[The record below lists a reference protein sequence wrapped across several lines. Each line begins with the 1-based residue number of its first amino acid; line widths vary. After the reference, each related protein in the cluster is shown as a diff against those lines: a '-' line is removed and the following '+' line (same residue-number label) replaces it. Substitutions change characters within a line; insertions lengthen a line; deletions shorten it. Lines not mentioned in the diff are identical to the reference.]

1 MAATIGN
8 KWRWI
13 AVSAVVKLLLTGLA
27 LALAASPGK
36 SASPTAE
43 QALKL
48 TPMQKDV
55 DCDRPTPE
63 EIARCTMKA
72 EKHKGQTGWVIRDG
86 DGKMLRE
93 FVDTNGDN
101 IVDRWSYFKD
111 GVEVYRDI
119 DPKFTGKATE
129 HRWLNTAGSRW
140 GVSKG
145 GSSPIE
151 HWKMISA
158 EEVSAEVVG
167 ALRDHDAARFNRLLL
182 TQSELKSLGLNAAKT
197 KELADK
203 ISAAASAFAD
213 LADRQTAVTAKS
225 NWVHFGGNRPGI
237 VPAGTFGAP
246 ADFEV
251 YENVVAVV
259 DTDGNDTQIQIGTM
273 IKAGDCWRI
282 VNVPGV
288 PEKGKLADSQPG
300 IFFVAA
306 PVHNAVAQDTASSGG
321 NEKIQKIMDELQKLD
336 QQITAATSP
345 EQQAKLNDERADY
358 FEQVIADVAPTE
370 RAQWIRQMTDTI
382 SAAVQSAT
390 YAKGAERLKA
400 LYTKLEKSPG
410 DGDLAAYVEFRELS
424 AEYALALQGPNPEFS
439 KIQTTWLQNLETFVG
454 RHPKSPDTADALLQL
469 GIAQEFAGQDD
480 KAKQW
485 YHQIVSDFDSTAAA
499 KKAAGAIRRLE
510 SVGKTIELAGKSTD
524 GESVDLA
531 SLKGKFVLIHY
542 WATWC
547 EPCKVDLAS
556 LKELQAKYSANGLA
570 IIGVSLDTNRPAL
583 DDYLSKNHLPWPQLF
598 EPGGLDSRYANEMG
612 ILTLPTMILI
622 DADGHVANRGIHISE
637 LDSELRSRLK

>member
-1 MAATIGN
+1 
-8 KWRWI
+8 
-13 AVSAVVKLLLTGLA
+13 
-27 LALAASPGK
+27 
-36 SASPTAE
+36 
-43 QALKL
+43 
-48 TPMQKDV
+48 
-55 DCDRPTPE
+55 
-63 EIARCTMKA
+63 MKA
-72 EKHKGQTGWVIRDG
+72 EKHNGQTGWVIRDA

-129 HRWLNTAGSRW
+129 HRWLNTAGVRW
-140 GVSKG
+140 GVSRG
-145 GSSPIE
+145 GNSPIE
-151 HWKMISA
+151 YWKQISA

-167 ALRDHDAARFNRLLL
+167 ALRDHDPARFDRLLL
-182 TQSELKSLGLNAAKT
+182 TQAELRSLGLNNAKT
-197 KELADK
+197 KELSDK
-203 ISAAASAFAD
+203 IAAASSAFAE
-213 LADRQTAVTAKS
+213 LANAQTTVTAKS

-246 ADFEV
+246 ADIEV

-259 DTDGNDTQIQIGTM
+259 ETDGSDTQIQIGTM

-282 VNVPGV
+282 VDVPGV
-288 PEKGKLADSQPG
+288 PERGKLADSQPG
-300 IFFVAA
+300 VFFVAA
-306 PVHNAVAQDTASSGG
+306 TARNAAAQETASSGG
-321 NEKIQKIMDELQKLD
+321 DAKIQKVMDELQKLD
-336 QQITAATSP
+336 QQINATTSP
-345 EQQAKLNDERADY
+345 EAQAKLNDQRADY
-358 FEQVIADVAPTE
+358 FEQVIADVGTGD

-390 YAKGAERLKA
+390 YPKGAERLKA
-400 LYTKLEKSPG
+400 LYTKLEKNPA

-424 AEYALALQGPNPEFS
+424 AEYALALQGPNPEFA
-439 KIQTTWLQNLETFVG
+439 KIQSTWLQNLETFVG

-485 YHQIVSDFDSTAAA
+485 YHQIVDNFDSTAAA

-510 SVGKTIELAGKSTD
+510 SVGKSIELSGKSTD
-524 GESVDLA
+524 GEQVDLA
-531 SLKGKFVLIHY
+531 TLKGKFVLIHY

-556 LKELQAKYSANGLA
+556 LKELQAKYAASGLA
-570 IIGVSLDTNRPAL
+570 IIGVSLDTNRATL

-622 DADGHVANRGIHISE
+622 DADGHVVNRGIHISE
-637 LDSELRSRLK
+637 LDGELRTRLK

>member
-1 MAATIGN
+1 MAAMLRN
-8 KWRWI
+8 KWRWF
-13 AVSAVVKLLLTGLA
+13 AAATVVKLCLTGLIF
-27 LALAASPGK
+27 ALAAPPGR
-36 SASPTAE
+36 SATPTAE

-63 EIARCTMKA
+63 EAARCTMKA

-86 DGKMLRE
+86 DGRMLRE

-145 GSSPIE
+145 GSTPIE
-151 HWKMISA
+151 YWKMISA

-167 ALRDHDAARFNRLLL
+167 ALRDRDPARFNRLLL
-182 TQSELKSLGLNAAKT
+182 TQAELRSLGLNAAKT
-197 KELADK
+197 KELEDK
-203 ISAAASAFAD
+203 LSAAPSAFAE
-213 LADRQTAVTAKS
+213 LADRQTTVTAKS
-225 NWVHFGGNRPGI
+225 NWVHFGGNRPGT

-246 ADFEV
+246 ADIEV

-259 DTDGNDTQIQIGTM
+259 ETDGNDAQVQIGTM

-282 VNVPGV
+282 VDVPGV
-288 PEKGKLADSQPG
+288 PEHGKLADSQPG
-300 IFFVAA
+300 IFFVAPA
-306 PVHNAVAQDTASSGG
+306 VHNTATQETASSGG
-321 NEKIQKIMDELQKLD
+321 DAKIQKVMDELQKLD
-336 QQITAATSP
+336 QQITAAASP
-345 EQQAKLNDERADY
+345 QAQAKLNDERAD
-358 FEQVIADVAPTE
+358 FLEQVIAEVGPAE

-390 YAKGAERLKA
+390 YPKGAERLKA
-400 LYTKLEKSPG
+400 LYTKLEKNPQ

-424 AEYALALQGPNPEFS
+424 AEYALALQGPNPEFA

-485 YHQIVSDFDSTAAA
+485 YRQIVGDFDSTAAA

-510 SVGKTIELAGKSTD
+510 SVGKTIELSGKSID
-524 GESVDLA
+524 GEQVDLG

-556 LKELQAKYSANGLA
+556 LKELQAKYATSGLA
-570 IIGVSLDTNRPAL
+570 IIGVSLDANRPAL

-612 ILTLPTMILI
+612 ILTLPTMILV
-622 DADGHVANRGIHISE
+622 DAEGHVANRGIHISE
-637 LDSELRSRLK
+637 LDNELRTRLK